1 MDLRVPGALPKRSIF
16 KYNTHEAIFM
26 SSLDELI
33 SRAKELLSEGHS
45 PGQIADELS
54 LSMETVTWLLTQAKG
69 AAIPK
74 DVHIDWTSVSGQAS
88 LLKEMSSMLL
98 TRYQS
103 SGLVTECECE
113 EELPGV
119 IVGIAISG
127 IPLATLMAT
136 AVDVKLAIYYPTKQ
150 SSSEKPVGS
159 VSGNFAPVAGEH
171 CIIVDDVITSGN
183 TMKEVVKYLR
193 KHGATPTAILVI
205 FDKRGMSD
213 VEGVP
218 VFSLFRISRID

>member
-1 MDLRVPGALPKRSIF
+1 
-16 KYNTHEAIFM
+16 M
-26 SSLDELI
+26 SSLDDLI
-33 SRAKELLSEGHS
+33 RRAKELLSEGHS

-74 DVHIDWTSVSGQAS
+74 DVHIDWTSVSGHAS
-88 LLKEMSSMLL
+88 LLKEMSTMLL

-103 SGLVTECECE
+103 SGLAAGCDCDED
-113 EELPGV
+113 LPGV

-127 IPLATLMAT
+127 IPLATLMAAEV
-136 AVDVKLAIYYPTKQ
+136 AVNLAIYYPTKQ
-150 SSSEKPVGS
+150 SSSEKPIGS
-159 VSGNFAPVAGEH
+159 ISANFAQVTGEH

-183 TMKEVVKYLR
+183 TMKEVVKYMR
-193 KHGATPTAILVI
+193 SHGATPVAILVI
-205 FDKRGMSD
+205 FDKRGMTD
-213 VEGVP
+213 VDGVP